1 MPVYCD
7 LEYQISERLSQK
19 LLQITNNVQLK
30 MFTILNYCEITD
42 HKDNKVVHAYPAFI
56 LTDSHLYVTTPKY
69 GWLIEKLDRNID
81 VAQTQLMSDL
91 VEVENIGET
100 SFVLNFLDENRD
112 QNEKWECKFETQSCL
127 QNTLETLDTSWQK
140 LFKVPL
146 VN

>member
-1 MPVYCD
+1 
-7 LEYQISERLSQK
+7 
-19 LLQITNNVQLK
+19 